1 MTPKFVSAVE
11 YVILNFIFLMQKK
24 GMLPDYSWDL
34 MEAGDE
40 IQRGFDQGLG
50 GEWKILEQEFIFKW
64 NVCSSP
70 DNSKQRTEL
79 NLTMRGEFPLIKRE
93 LTTEEQRKRWF
104 IEKMQIK
111 RWTGRAVG
119 NIEEIA
125 VLGAISKDNVLN
137 LVKQ

>member
-11 YVILNFIFLMQKK
+11 FVILNFIFLMQKRE
-24 GMLPDYSWDL
+24 MLPDYSWDF
-34 MEAGDE
+34 MEVSDE
-40 IQRGFDQGLG
+40 IEKGFNQGFG
-50 GEWKILEQEFIFKW
+50 GEWKILEQEFIIRW

-70 DNSKQRTEL
+70 DNLKQRTEL
-79 NLTMRGEFPLIKRE
+79 SLTMRGEFPLVGKG

-125 VLGAISKDNVLN
+125 VLEAVSKDDVFN
-137 LVKQ
+137 LVR